1 MLNSNMLAILFFVKI
16 YLKNDKKVYF
26 AQITNY
32 SRNKNKKGQ
41 IIENLS
47 ILYTFRVERFSF
59 IVARF
64 EFRVE
69 LEPKNMEKLYF
80 D

>member
-1 MLNSNMLAILFFVKI
+1 VH
-16 YLKNDKKVYF
+16 F

-64 EFRVE
+64 ELRVPSRARTQE
-69 LEPKNMEKLYF
+69 SGEVIF
-80 D
+80 